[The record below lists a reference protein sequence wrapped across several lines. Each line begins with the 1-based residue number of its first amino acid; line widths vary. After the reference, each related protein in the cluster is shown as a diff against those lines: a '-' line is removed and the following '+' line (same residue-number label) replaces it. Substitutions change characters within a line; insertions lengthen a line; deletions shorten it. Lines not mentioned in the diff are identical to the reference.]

1 MDQFDCFTETPISH
15 RNVSRRN
22 SLV

>member
-15 RNVSRRN
+15 RSVFQEETR
-22 SLV
+22 